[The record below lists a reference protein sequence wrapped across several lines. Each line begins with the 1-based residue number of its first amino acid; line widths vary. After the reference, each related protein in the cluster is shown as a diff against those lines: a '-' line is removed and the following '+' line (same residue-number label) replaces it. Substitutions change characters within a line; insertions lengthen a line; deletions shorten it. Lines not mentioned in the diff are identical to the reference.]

1 MTTLT
6 YSNQNGY
13 QVPNLKMDG
22 NEDEAQTLSR
32 FGRAREK
39 YLMEHRKAAY
49 TAMLLK
55 GTLWAHLTE
64 IDQAANQQIESMM
77 AELAMSEGVTEELK
91 VANQMEWVQ
100 RMNNIRQRA
109 EEIVMADLIYS

>member
-1 MTTLT
+1 MALT
-6 YSNQNGY
+6 YSKQNGY
-13 QVPNLKMDG
+13 LVPNLKMD
-22 NEDEAQTLSR
+22 ETDEEAQTLGR

-39 YLMEHRKAAY
+39 YLMEHRKGFY

-55 GTLWAHLTE
+55 GTLWTHLTQ
-64 IDQAANQQIESMM
+64 IDQTANEQMNALT
-77 AELAMSEGVTEELK
+77 AELAAKEGVTEKLK
-91 VANQMEWVQ
+91 ATNQMEWVQ